1 MNKQVILHLQRYM
14 NPCPVER
21 VEEAIKFTLL
31 PFHSHA
37 LGQIQD
43 RRFGVSV
50 LHTQSVMIRAVPV
63 QQLQRILDHPL
74 TKRELDILQLMVN
87 GSSNFD
93 IAQELHIT
101 LGTVKTHVR
110 NILTKLN
117 VSDRTQAAVLA
128 LRSGLV
134 Y

>member
-1 MNKQVILHLQRYM
+1 M

-43 RRFGVSV
+43 RRHGVSV
-50 LHTQSVMIRAVPV
+50 LHPQSVMISAVPV
-63 QQLQRILDHPL
+63 QQWQRILDHPL
-74 TKRELDILQLMVN
+74 TTRELDILQSMVN

-101 LGTVKTHVR
+101 LGTVKSHVR

-117 VSDRTQAAVLA
+117 VSDRNQAAVFA

>member
-1 MNKQVILHLQRYM
+1 MNHCQ
-14 NPCPVER
+14 VER

-31 PFHSHA
+31 PFHSNA

-43 RRFGVSV
+43 RKFGISV
-50 LHTQSVMIRAVPV
+50 LHPQSVMIRAVSV
-63 QQLQRILDHPL
+63 QQLQRIVENPL
-74 TKRELDILQLMVN
+74 TKRELDVLQLMVDGN
-87 GSSNFD
+87 SNLD
-93 IAQELHIT
+93 IAQELDIT
-101 LGTVKTHVR
+101 LGTVKTHIR